1 MSIQKVL
8 KNIVLYDWYL
18 FVAYIV
24 TKILFDFY
32 YIEFPK
38 NNGFFPLFFGL
49 LFITFLL
56 LFMPILS
63 PFKKKIAPGLLL
75 IYFLCL
81 SYNSLFRNT
90 YLLGKSVTFTILL
103 IDGFFFVPL
112 GCLFYRTTLTKVIK
126 KNSFFILV
134 MLIGWLI
141 KSDLSVIYLFFV
153 VLIIRF
159 FSVIIGFFVAKMVY
173 KNRLK
178 KKNVQQAVKN
188 YVSS

>member
-1 MSIQKVL
+1 MSIRKVL

-24 TKILFDFY
+24 TKILFDLY

-38 NNGFFPLFFGL
+38 NNGFFSLFFGL
-49 LFITFLL
+49 LFITFLI

-90 YLLGKSVTFTILL
+90 YLLEKPVNLTILL

-126 KNSFFILV
+126 KNSFFMLV

-141 KSDLSVIYLFFV
+141 ARDLSMIYLFFI
-153 VLIIRF
+153 VLFIRF
-159 FSVIIGFFVAKMVY
+159 FSVIIGFFVAKMMY

-178 KKNVQQAVKN
+178 KKNIQ
-188 YVSS
+188 